1 MAAQLVVRFNK
12 KEMIKLPT
20 NKIVCANC
28 KSLNVKYYGATFHGY
43 HYYCKCNDCQK
54 YTEYCIS
61 IKNMRISLLIL
72 WSIIVLALTVF
83 FILLSD
89 LNTDS
94 AILWFFSTAV
104 LLVLI
109 GYKYRWTAFQTF
121 VLENLPNDRVIMHA
135 LDKGISLTLMRI
147 LLGLFVAAF
156 IAYIAFF
163 FVNLH
168 RY

>member
-1 MAAQLVVRFNK
+1 MT
-12 KEMIKLPT
+12 KLPAK
-20 NKIVCANC
+20 KIVCANC
-28 KSLNVKYYGATFHGY
+28 KSLNVKYYGATLHGY
-43 HYYCKCNDCQK
+43 HYYYKCNDCQK

-72 WSIIVLALTVF
+72 WSIIVLALVVF
-83 FILLSD
+83 FILLSNC
-89 LNTDS
+89 NTDS
-94 AILWFFSTAV
+94 AIVWFFSTAFF
-104 LLVLI
+104 LMLT
-109 GYKYRWTAFQTF
+109 GYKYRWTVFQTL

-135 LDKGISLTLMRI
+135 LDKGITLILMRI

-163 FVNLH
+163 FVNLY